1 MLLSN
6 IFKTVAW
13 SGSALISAA
22 VTDDKS
28 VSILRVTKR
37 DVCGVSGVKCRTCQ
51 RFLALH
57 SVKMAVNEA
66 AYHLRLL
73 PHWSE
78 RRPVIKTPVNLPTQV
93 AREERPLPCC
103 TSG

>member
-1 MLLSN
+1 M
-6 IFKTVAW
+6 FKSVAW
-13 SGSALISAA
+13 SGSALISAT

-28 VSILRVTKR
+28 ACILRVAKH
-37 DVCGVSGVKCRTCQ
+37 DVCGVSGVKRRTCQ

-57 SVKMAVNEA
+57 PVRMAVNEA
-66 AYHLRLL
+66 AHHLRLL

-78 RRPVIKTPVNLPTQV
+78 RRPVIKAPVNLPTQ
-93 AREERPLPCC
+93 AAFEESPLPRR